1 MLNGFLAANALQANT
16 ERSITDPDRL
26 RDALAEIRTQGYSTD
41 DEEFMTGMAAIA
53 VPVLDP
59 QGRLLATISTHAPVQ
74 RHSIKSLIA
83 CLPVL
88 QKAALDLAKL

>member
-26 RDALAEIRTQGYSTD
+26 RDALSAIRSQGYSTD
-41 DEEFMTGMAAIA
+41 DEDFMTGMAAIA

-74 RHSIKSLIA
+74 RHSIESLIA

>member
-1 MLNGFLAANALQANT
+1 
-16 ERSITDPDRL
+16 
-26 RDALAEIRTQGYSTD
+26 
-41 DEEFMTGMAAIA
+41 MTGMAAIA